1 MKNRATWL
9 VVAAAVVGMPV
20 LADDKPVSP
29 PKAPDTKTKYV
40 EVGRAEGKVARI
52 DVQSSELTVYPNRV
66 GRGYSAQQWT
76 LAPECKVFTV
86 APPQRIDENGNSKKW
101 TKEELRKI
109 ESRAPGTKGLYPA
122 ELKDVHGNQQV
133 IVVISK
139 PKDAVKKP
147 SSASKG
153 KSSPDKEFIYVTQ
166 IIIKADDSGP
176 PAKPKKP

>member
-1 MKNRATWL
+1 MKSKTTWL
-9 VVAAAVVGMPV
+9 VVAVAVAGMPV
-20 LADDKPVSP
+20 LADDKPAAP
-29 PKAPDTKTKYV
+29 PKSADTKTKYV
-40 EVGRAEGKVARI
+40 DVGRAEGKVARI
-52 DVQSSELTVYPNRV
+52 DVKSSELTVYPNRS

-101 TKEELRKI
+101 TREELRKI

-122 ELKDVHGNQQV
+122 EIKDVHGDQQV
-133 IVVISK
+133 IVVLGK
-139 PKDAVKKP
+139 LKDAVKKP
-147 SSASKG
+147 SSKD
-153 KSSPDKEFIYVTQ
+153 KSPPEKEFVYVTQ